1 MLFENVQKKWE
12 DEFKSDACESDS
24 QNITWNEYRKQ
35 PNNLNKTENNAAS
48 AVESRSLLTEELI
61 A

>member
-12 DEFKSDACESDS
+12 DEFKSDAFESDS
-24 QNITWNEYRKQ
+24 QSIARNEYTNQ

-48 AVESRSLLTEELI
+48 AVESRSL
-61 A
+61 